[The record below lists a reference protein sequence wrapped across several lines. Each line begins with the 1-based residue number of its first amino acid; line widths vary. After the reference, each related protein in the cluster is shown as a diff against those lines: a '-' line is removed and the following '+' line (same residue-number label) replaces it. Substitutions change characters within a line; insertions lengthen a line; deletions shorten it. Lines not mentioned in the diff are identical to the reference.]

1 MHLVVRWELS
11 PRCTQRDDCAGFL
24 IGLCQLTFSMF
35 MELPVSG
42 LHRLFHTNPSSSTSA
57 RDQVPLESVTEE
69 VHTRDLLYPALE
81 ALLQT
86 QQHAPLPQVD
96 PASLSTITNTF
107 DEWIDLSIESGDI
120 RVLVAQDGNAIN
132 QQSRVLYDSQ
142 PTRPDSRPA
151 SPRDPSSYGLESSK
165 THKHGPKAPPRSADV
180 DLARR
185 DHDTHSGNLP
195 RIPHTLGGI
204 PPQSLPTY
212 ERSKT
217 HTGLRP
223 RKDHMQPILDNVET
237 LHAIMARESREETNA
252 FLECMFGFTGL
263 PLVSSTKIHVDPC
276 TSTSL
281 AWKAGGIPRSSDS
294 NSHRLSATKRILLNQ
309 SMTSEGLQRLS
320 GSQVSTGILSS
331 TTDTIAPTM
340 LITRIFSVEKP
351 SSVSVESPGFAARD
365 DHIRDTALQQQQD
378 EKVKPV
384 KIPRFAVS
392 LVLHVPRSR
401 KGLQTSSS
409 MRKTSIN
416 GSFEDSHLSAI
427 RPADDLDATE
437 YDIERI
443 TAHWNVLTRVL
454 SSLETAARKEIQ
466 VLLTKT
472 DQPDPLQL
480 TATFVTNLLRSPAR
494 PQQKEPKQPSQ
505 RVIHL
510 LDHALQHSN
519 DVATV
524 SRMASLRISHALDI
538 RRAATGQGRWGVWRE
553 EARWVGQWANGRE
566 QNFFLFNLLTAFLG
580 NHTDWL
586 NYLRHEIGVQKRA
599 QHGSEEAHPIRRR
612 TVVVSADRMAAR
624 RLIFLLSMFLPG
636 TSLMSHHGGPDRP
649 FLSRSSSGLSQSPPF
664 GVPLSRELSLRR
676 KINRRPKGQKTDRP
690 LHMHERSISF
700 STPDLPTDDDQQDS
714 LPRHARRSSD
724 AYSIKSLALPI
735 PLGYNSTRKSSIT
748 TDSTPVPRS
757 DIPVAHF
764 SGFSY
769 DKPGTAAVPRP
780 GSSGSL
786 ASLSLRRTLSRSD
799 SSGAV
804 FSPDSPTTSRW
815 GSMLS
820 SFWSARRGSS
830 TEGTDGMASPND
842 GFGISGIPHST
853 SPRSPSKL
861 ARMAEEASHSPSI
874 ADTSD
879 QDTSQGLPSPGTITE
894 ATPAKDIPER
904 PKPEEFPLNLS
915 IDTNDGVVDIDLP
928 ATRSCPSSYT
938 SSVDS
943 QQVAN
948 TASSSFND
956 HSSLYGRA
964 STHTSSLCENSAS
977 IDVAGY
983 IRRYHQDFALQAVR
997 PYKSLREEIKQAMRD
1012 ESTPSAL
1019 KAHEWID
1026 VCTTLIADTTD
1037 FSVTR
1042 LSLRRKHGSNSTE
1055 EQFTEEPVMDFDPT
1069 LTDAVERILAPNG
1082 QSSNDRSPASSPSR
1096 PSSKPRHAPGTSS
1109 PVPRSECKS
1118 IIVGAL
1124 EEVARSVAAE
1134 YAQEGKGKHISTAHD
1149 RASLVDSTLR
1159 EGVRKSLSERTA
1171 G

>member
-1 MHLVVRWELS
+1 
-11 PRCTQRDDCAGFL
+11 
-24 IGLCQLTFSMF
+24 

-42 LHRLFHTNPSSSTSA
+42 LHRLFHTNPSSSTSV

-96 PASLSTITNTF
+96 PASDSTITNAF

-120 RVLVAQDGNAIN
+120 RVLVAQDGNAIG
-132 QQSRVLYDSQ
+132 QQPRVLYDSR
-142 PTRPDSRPA
+142 PTKPDSRPI
-151 SPRDPSSYGLESSK
+151 SPRDPSTYGLGSSK
-165 THKHGPKAPPRSADV
+165 THKHGPKAPSSSADV

-185 DHDTHSGNLP
+185 DHGLHSENLP
-195 RIPHTLGGI
+195 RIADTLGGI
-204 PPQSLPTY
+204 PPQISPTY
-212 ERSKT
+212 ERSKA

-223 RKDHMQPILDNVET
+223 RKDHIQPILDNFET

-252 FLECMFGFTGL
+252 FLDCMFGFTGL

-294 NSHRLSATKRILLNQ
+294 SSHRLAATKRTLLDQ
-309 SMTSEGLQRLS
+309 SMTSEGLRSLS
-320 GSQVSTGILSS
+320 GSQASTGFYSS

-351 SSVSVESPGFAARD
+351 SSVSIKSPSFAACD
-365 DHIRDTALQQQQD
+365 DHKQDTALQQPHD
-378 EKVKPV
+378 EKVKSV

-416 GSFEDSHLSAI
+416 GSFEDSHLSAM
-427 RPADDLDATE
+427 RPADDFDAPAAD

-472 DQPDPLQL
+472 DQPDPSQL
-480 TATFVTNLLRSPAR
+480 TATFVTNLSRSPPR
-494 PQQKEPKQPSQ
+494 PRQKKPKQPSQ
-505 RVIHL
+505 RIIHL
-510 LDHALQHSN
+510 LDDALQHSS

-524 SRMASLRISHALDI
+524 SGMASLRISYALDI

-586 NYLRHEIGVQKRA
+586 YYFRHGMGVQKRA
-599 QHGSEEAHPIRRR
+599 HHRSEEAHPIRRR

-636 TSLMSHHGGPDRP
+636 TSLIPHHGGPDRP
-649 FLSRSSSGLSQSPPF
+649 FLSRSSSGLSQSPPS

-676 KINRRPKGQKTDRP
+676 KINRRPKGQKTDHP
-690 LHMHERSISF
+690 LHIRERSISF
-700 STPDLPTDDDQQDS
+700 STPDWPMDDDQQDS

-786 ASLSLRRTLSRSD
+786 ASLSLRKTLSRSD
-799 SSGAV
+799 SSGAAL
-804 FSPDSPTTSRW
+804 SPDSQTTSRW

-820 SFWSARRGSS
+820 GFWSARRGSS

-842 GFGISGIPHST
+842 GLGISGISHST

-861 ARMAEEASHSPSI
+861 ARMAEEASCSPSI
-874 ADTSD
+874 ADTSG
-879 QDTSQGLPSPGTITE
+879 QDTSQGPPSPGTITE

-915 IDTNDGVVDIDLP
+915 IDTNDGVVDVDLP

-943 QQVAN
+943 QQLAN

-964 STHTSSLCENSAS
+964 STHTSSLCEKSSS

-983 IRRYHQDFALQAVR
+983 IRSYHQDFALQAVR
-997 PYKSLREEIKQAMRD
+997 PYKSLKEEIKQAMRD
-1012 ESTPSAL
+1012 ESTPSAS

-1026 VCTTLIADTTD
+1026 VCTTLIADTTS
-1037 FSVTR
+1037 FSISR
-1042 LSLRRKHGSNSTE
+1042 LSLRRKHGSNSIE

-1069 LTDAVERILAPNG
+1069 LTDAVERILAQNG
-1082 QSSNDRSPASSPSR
+1082 ESSNDRSRASSPSCQ
-1096 PSSKPRHAPGTSS
+1096 SSKPRHALGTSS
-1109 PVPRSECKS
+1109 PVPRSECKN

-1134 YAQEGKGKHISTAHD
+1134 QAHEGKGKHTATGHD
-1149 RASLVDSTLR
+1149 GASMVDSTLR
-1159 EGVRKSLSERTA
+1159 EGVRKWLSERTA